1 MTCRPRGRLWRMRR
15 TGLATGVLLA
25 SLAAIG
31 CERAKYDP
39 HRATRPYPYDL
50 HRAESIDLQVFRD
63 GQHIQIVNSTPKTYQ
78 GTDVWVNQR
87 YVLHLG
93 TLPAGATVD
102 LPLWEFRDVRGDP
115 FPAGGLLR
123 TTEDVPVRLVEFQT
137 AEDELL
143 IGVVAIPGSVGG
155 R

>member
-1 MTCRPRGRLWRMRR
+1 MSRLR
-15 TGLATGVLLA
+15 AAAALL
-25 SLAAIG
+25 SVPLAALG

-50 HRAESIDLQVFRD
+50 HRAEAIDVQVFRD
-63 GQHIQIVNSTPKTYQ
+63 GQHIQIVNSTPFAYEN
-78 GTDVWVNQR
+78 TDVWVNQR
-87 YVLHLG
+87 YVRHMG
-93 TLPAGATVD
+93 TLAAGATVS

-123 TTEDVPVRLVEFQT
+123 TSEEVPVRLVELQVG
-137 AEDELL
+137 ENEPL
-143 IGVVAIPGSVGG
+143 IGVVAIPGSGD